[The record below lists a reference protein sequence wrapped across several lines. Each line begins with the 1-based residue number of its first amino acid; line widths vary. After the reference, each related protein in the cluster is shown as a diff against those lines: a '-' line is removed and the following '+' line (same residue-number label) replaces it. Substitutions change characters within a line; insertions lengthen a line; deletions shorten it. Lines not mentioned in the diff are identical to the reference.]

1 MIELFGVGA
10 HTETGAWLFRR
21 VTAGFERGEVTF
33 VMSSDRAAR
42 VGLLDVAAAASIA
55 TEGRVWITG
64 APVMRETRKA
74 IARRVGNVRLD
85 SPPAARTSV
94 LSAVLPRDH
103 WGLRRL
109 FTRGRSVI
117 ERDVA
122 LATLERVGLGPC
134 ALDAVATLDAWRR
147 RRLAI
152 ARALLPRPDHLICR
166 DVDEGRSLSEAGDVL
181 GVLCALARS
190 ERLPVLVSAVD
201 WRLAP
206 LYADRVLILSL
217 GTLAF
222 DGPPS
227 LAVRARQPV
236 EEVEVELARAS

>member
-21 VTAGFERGEVTF
+21 VTAGFEAGELTF
-33 VMSSDRAAR
+33 VMSTDREAR
-42 VGLLDVAAAASIA
+42 LGLLDVAAAASIA
-55 TEGRVWITG
+55 AEGRAWITG
-64 APVMRETRKA
+64 APVMRETRKV
-74 IARRVGNVRLD
+74 IASRVGNVRLD
-85 SPPAARTSV
+85 DLRAAQSSV
-94 LSAVLPRDH
+94 LSTLLPRER

-109 FTRGRSVI
+109 FRRRPSGV

-122 LATLERVGLGPC
+122 HQALERVGLGPC
-134 ALDAVATLDAWRR
+134 ALDPVATLDEWRR

-152 ARALLPRPDHLICR
+152 ARALLPRPDHVVCR
-166 DVDEGRSLSEAGDVL
+166 EIDDGRSLSEAGDLL
-181 GVLCALARS
+181 GVLRTLAHA
-190 ERLPVLVSAVD
+190 ERLPVLVSATD
-201 WRLAP
+201 WRLVP
-206 LYADRVLILSL
+206 LFADRVLILSA

-236 EEVEVELARAS
+236 EEVELELARAS